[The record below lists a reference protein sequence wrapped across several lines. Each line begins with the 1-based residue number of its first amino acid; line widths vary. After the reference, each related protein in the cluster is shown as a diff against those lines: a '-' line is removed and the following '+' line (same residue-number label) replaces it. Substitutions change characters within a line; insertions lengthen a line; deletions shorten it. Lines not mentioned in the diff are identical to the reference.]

1 VNASPDL
8 RQQLPALDSGRS
20 GSVRAVPF
28 GAILLTDAEIDHTAG
43 LLLLRES
50 SEPIRVYSLRSVRTA
65 LTADYPLLRMLE
77 SYCGVRWSPLEPG
90 ETVLLPG
97 SSLEVEAFETGDD
110 APRYAQGRTPAPASV
125 GLAFRDRGGSS
136 AVLVYAPG
144 LAELDE
150 RIVERLDRAACVL
163 IDGTF
168 WRDDELMALGVGNR
182 TARAMGHVPLGEPDG
197 SLATL
202 ARLRSRTVLVHVN
215 NTNPVLLEGS
225 PERALLAE
233 RRVEVARDG
242 MEIEL
247 P

>member
-8 RQQLPALDSGRS
+8 RQQLPALDPGRS
-20 GSVRAVPF
+20 NDVRSAPF
-28 GAILLTDAEIDHTAG
+28 GAVLLTDAEIDHTAG

-50 SEPIRVYSLRSVRTA
+50 SEPIRVYSPRSVRTA
-65 LTADYPLLRMLE
+65 LTADYPLLQMLE

-90 ETVLLPG
+90 EPVLLPD
-97 SSLEVEAFETGDD
+97 SSLEVEAFVTGGD
-110 APRYAQGRTPAPASV
+110 APRYAHGRQLAPASV
-125 GLAFRDRGGSS
+125 GLAFRDREGS
-136 AVLVYAPG
+136 AGIVYAPG

-150 RIVERLDRAACVL
+150 RLVKLLDRADCVL
-163 IDGTF
+163 VDGTF
-168 WRDDELMALGVGNR
+168 WRDDELVALGAGNR
-182 TARAMGHVPLGEPDG
+182 TARAMGHVPLADPDG

-215 NTNPVLLEGS
+215 NTNPILLEDS

-233 RRVEVARDG
+233 RGVEVAYDG